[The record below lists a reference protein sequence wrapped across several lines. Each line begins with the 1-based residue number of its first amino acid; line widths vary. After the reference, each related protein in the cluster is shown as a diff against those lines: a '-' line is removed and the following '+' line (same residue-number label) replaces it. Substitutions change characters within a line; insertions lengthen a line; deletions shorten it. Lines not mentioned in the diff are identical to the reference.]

1 MADMQPGSRDALT
14 VCACRGREYSVRD
27 AIDAALFRG
36 ELKSIWKEFL
46 CNISAEERAKEL
58 DLESDDDA
66 IGEMAESFRYEHDL
80 ITAEETEGWLQDRG
94 LTLGDFSGYF
104 ARRYWR
110 TSLKEKVSL
119 ADENLVSESDELRQL
134 FATELIFAG
143 ELDRLTKQ
151 LTWRLAALCANKQE
165 DVDQQQIAAE
175 RQRFLDRNE
184 IKASK
189 SSHWLDQI
197 GRDAQWLEEMLAMEA
212 TYRRAHEKVLTEEA
226 RRKQLTLLRMP
237 LTRFEAEVIG
247 VESRDAAKEAFFC
260 IQEDGM
266 SMEEIAAEGRY
277 PHRRITFRHEDIPP
291 EWQQKFWSVA
301 PGDLLEPLERGDGFE
316 LYRIIR
322 KSEPD
327 LDDRVVQERIDQRL
341 LEQHFSALARENVQM
356 RLEET
361 ATE

>member
-1 MADMQPGSRDALT
+1 MADIQPVSREELVLCVCRGSEYRTGDAL
-14 VCACRGREYSVRD
+14 
-27 AIDAALFRG
+27 DAAIFRG
-36 ELKSIWKEFL
+36 ELNSSWQKFL
-46 CNISAEERAKEL
+46 RNLSAERTATERDL
-58 DLESDDDA
+58 DVDDDA
-66 IGEMAESFRYEHDL
+66 INEMAELFRYEHDL
-80 ITAEETEGWLQDRG
+80 ITAEETEQWLRKRA
-94 LTLGDFSGYF
+94 LTLEDFTDYF
-104 ARRYWR
+104 GRRYWG
-110 TSLKEKVSL
+110 TSLEQEAAPELV
-119 ADENLVSESDELRQL
+119 DLVSASDGLRDL
-134 FATELIFAG
+134 FIAELILDG
-143 ELDRLTKQ
+143 ELDRLTTR
-151 LTWRLAALCANKQE
+151 LTWRLATFSKE
-165 DVDQQQIAAE
+165 DVDVPQTDAE
-175 RQRFLDRNE
+175 REQFLVRHQ
-184 IKASK
+184 ISASK
-189 SSHWLDQI
+189 VENWLKQL
-197 GRDAQWLEEMLAMEA
+197 GRDQDWLEQMLAMEA
-212 TYRRAHEKVLTEEA
+212 AYRRAREKVLTEEA